1 MLKSSSHRRRRVP
14 TSSVETKPS
23 AMRMLLLPLMGIVL
37 IQVHL
42 ITAAPPVRAPA
53 ATKTL
58 AGIEASE
65 DQHGVFLALNHINA
79 TDGSKTQI
87 ANFSGGFDP
96 QVLGCT
102 FNSEANTF
110 SFFNG
115 FRLMTVNA
123 ATGAVVYDVDVSFFR
138 ASQQGV
144 ENLNWMQ
151 GNVMF
156 YTSGW
161 YNTQMLPGP
170 IWTVYGTVDASTG
183 RALHFV

>member
-1 MLKSSSHRRRRVP
+1 
-14 TSSVETKPS
+14 
-23 AMRMLLLPLMGIVL
+23 MRMILLPLMGIVL
-37 IQVHL
+37 IQSHL
-42 ITAAPPVRAPA
+42 ATAAPPVRAPA

-58 AGIEASE
+58 AGIDASG
-65 DQHGVFLALNHINA
+65 DFLALNHINA

-123 ATGAVVYDVDVSFFR
+123 ATGGVVYDVDVSSFQ

-183 RALHFV
+183 TALHFM

>member
-1 MLKSSSHRRRRVP
+1 
-14 TSSVETKPS
+14 
-23 AMRMLLLPLMGIVL
+23 
-37 IQVHL
+37 
-42 ITAAPPVRAPA
+42 
-53 ATKTL
+53 
-58 AGIEASE
+58 
-65 DQHGVFLALNHINA
+65 
-79 TDGSKTQI
+79 
-87 ANFSGGFDP
+87 
-96 QVLGCT
+96 
-102 FNSEANTF
+102 
-110 SFFNG
+110 
-115 FRLMTVNA
+115 MTVNA

-183 RALHFV
+183 TALHFV

>member
-1 MLKSSSHRRRRVP
+1 M
-14 TSSVETKPS
+14 
-23 AMRMLLLPLMGIVL
+23 
-37 IQVHL
+37 
-42 ITAAPPVRAPA
+42 
-53 ATKTL
+53 
-58 AGIEASE
+58 
-65 DQHGVFLALNHINA
+65 
-79 TDGSKTQI
+79 
-87 ANFSGGFDP
+87 
-96 QVLGCT
+96 LGCT

-123 ATGAVVYDVDVSFFR
+123 ATGVLVYDVDVSIFQ

-156 YTSGW
+156 YTSAW

-183 RALHFV
+183 RAMHFV

>member
-1 MLKSSSHRRRRVP
+1 
-14 TSSVETKPS
+14 
-23 AMRMLLLPLMGIVL
+23 MRMILLPLLGIVL
-37 IQVHL
+37 IQAHL
-42 ITAAPPVRAPA
+42 VTAAPPVRAP
-53 ATKTL
+53 TSTRTL
-58 AGIEASE
+58 AGIEASQ
-65 DQHGVFLALNHINA
+65 DQHGAFLALNHINA

-123 ATGAVVYDVDVSFFR
+123 ATGVVVYDVDVSFFR

-183 RALHFV
+183 TALHFV